1 MHVHTI
7 YQPSESYTEKKAM
20 RQFQLKLKKSCER
33 VGGTTGRERVG
44 GTTGRERLGGTSG
57 REQGGSNGGGVMRSK
72 DKRTRFPKILVRHGA
87 GNGITP
93 PSTSTHGTTTALDFR
108 TTTRLTASW
117 RTSSAATPTRHCSRC
132 RTWRRSTPPTWPTWS
147 GS

>member
-1 MHVHTI
+1 MTVLASLQMHVHTI

-33 VGGTTGRERVG
+33 VGSTAGRERVG

-57 REQGGSNGGGVMRSK
+57 REQGSNGGVMRSK
-72 DKRTRFPKILVRHGA
+72 DKRTRFPKILVRRGA
-87 GNGITP
+87 GNAISP
-93 PSTSTHGTTTALDFR
+93 LSSSTHGTKVALDCR

-117 RTSSAATPTRHCSRC
+117 RTSSAATPTR
-132 RTWRRSTPPTWPTWS
+132 RS
-147 GS
+147 

>member
-1 MHVHTI
+1 MHVCIHVLVWFQMHVHTI

-33 VGGTTGRERVG
+33 LGSTTGRDRVGGTTGRERVG
-44 GTTGRERLGGTSG
+44 GTSG
-57 REQGGSNGGGVMRSK
+57 REQGGGTGSVMRSK

-108 TTTRLTASW
+108 TTTRQTVSW
-117 RTSSAATPTRHCSRC
+117 RTSSAATPTR
-132 RTWRRSTPPTWPTWS
+132 RS
-147 GS
+147 

>member
-44 GTTGRERLGGTSG
+44 GTTGRERVGGTTGRERLGGTSG
-57 REQGGSNGGGVMRSK
+57 REQGSNGGVMRSK

-87 GNGITP
+87 DNGIT
-93 PSTSTHGTTTALDFR
+93 PSTSTHCTTTTALDFR
-108 TTTRLTASW
+108 TTTRQTVSW
-117 RTSSAATPTRHCSRC
+117 RTSSAATPTR
-132 RTWRRSTPPTWPTWS
+132 RS
-147 GS
+147 